1 MSGNVKLMV
10 TESKISLE
18 KTLHNLK
25 SLENM
30 VSNVGKKKSGGKTL
44 RVAQWLN
51 ERKNDGL

>member
-1 MSGNVKLMV
+1 MV